1 LTANR
6 KCLVI
11 TIGEQ
16 NRIWTEAAVSIQD
29 LREFHFFKKPYWS
42 TNSIFTYSN
51 HLK

>member
-29 LREFHFFKKPYWS
+29 LREFHFF
-42 TNSIFTYSN
+42 
-51 HLK
+51 L